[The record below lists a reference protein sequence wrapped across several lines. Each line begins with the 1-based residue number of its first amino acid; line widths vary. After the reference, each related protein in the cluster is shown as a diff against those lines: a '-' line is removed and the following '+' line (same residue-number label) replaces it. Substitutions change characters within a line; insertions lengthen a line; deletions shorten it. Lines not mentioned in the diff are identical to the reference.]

1 MKITVKN
8 VFWVLM
14 SALSMV
20 LLSGCE
26 SDKIALKSVEMVS
39 NEEGNPDFR
48 RMIKYCF
55 DKPLGGGYYYE
66 VSIESKDG
74 FILEGVGVLRAASS
88 DPDNLCVLR
97 NMNQYVNKK
106 SPPRAR
112 DLIERY
118 LAKGNVESV
127 HITIWQGERKEDSQK
142 MEEKVF
148 NNL

>member
-1 MKITVKN
+1 MRVNLKY
-8 VFWVLM
+8 L
-14 SALSMV
+14 LLL
-20 LLSGCE
+20 LLSLTSISLLTACE
-26 SDKIALKSVEMVS
+26 AEKISLKTVEMVS
-39 NEEGNPDFR
+39 QEDGSPDFR

-74 FILEGVGVLRAASS
+74 FILEGTGVLRPAASNPD
-88 DPDNLCVLR
+88 DPCILR

-118 LAKGNVESV
+118 LAKGNVELV
-127 HITIWQGERKEDSQK
+127 HITIWQGERKEESQK
-142 MEEKVF
+142 MEEKRF

>member
-1 MKITVKN
+1 MKIAVKN
-8 VFWVLM
+8 VLWVLVG
-14 SALSMV
+14 ALVV

-26 SDKIALKSVEMVS
+26 ADKIALTSVEMVS
-39 NEEGNPDFR
+39 HEDGNPDFR

-55 DKPLGGGYYYE
+55 DKSLGGSGYYYE